1 MNLKQA
7 FQKFYQK
14 LVKVKNVIANNLRI
28 TLLVNWDNISFLPY
42 IRENS
47 RVHKLILIDQLYWL
61 MNGFI
66 ILIL

>member
-14 LVKVKNVIANNLRI
+14 IGKSGNVIANNLRV
-28 TLLVNWDNISFLPY
+28 TLLVNWDNVSVLPY
-42 IRENS
+42 VRENS
-47 RVHKLILIDQLYWL
+47 RIRELMLIDQLYWL

>member
-28 TLLVNWDNISFLPY
+28 TLLVNWDNIPFLPY

-47 RVHKLILIDQLYWL
+47 RVHKLMLIDQLYWL